1 MTLIFFEEKKK
12 NREREEKKKKKKSRN
27 KRTKRE
33 DSPMACSTILKQD
46 TQGSS
51 PLPRREVTFRC
62 RRNGSRGRGS
72 LPSLSSQVMLLRVL
86 KTPMF
91 ARHRRRWTCVRAI
104 DFVSPSSFVFR
115 DRFARLDAFPL
126 TLSLS
131 LFLFHIHYEEK
142 TVLKRSIYEWKIV
155 SGNNRFPGLR

>member
-91 ARHRRRWTCVRAI
+91 ARHRRRWTCVRAV

-115 DRFARLDAFPL
+115 GSIRTARCVS
-126 TLSLS
+126 THSLS

>member
-12 NREREEKKKKKKSRN
+12 KREKGKKRGGRRVET

-126 TLSLS
+126 ASSPYSFS
-131 LFLFHIHYEEK
+131 LFHSF
-142 TVLKRSIYEWKIV
+142 
-155 SGNNRFPGLR
+155 F

>member
-1 MTLIFFEEKKK
+1 
-12 NREREEKKKKKKSRN
+12 
-27 KRTKRE
+27 
-33 DSPMACSTILKQD
+33 MACSTILKQD

-126 TLSLS
+126 ASSPYSFS
-131 LFLFHIHYEEK
+131 LFHSFFLIHRYEEE
-142 TVLKRSIYEWKIV
+142 TVLKRSVYNEKSYRGTTDFLGFVNLEKFPIV
-155 SGNNRFPGLR
+155 FHA